1 MYYLMIIT
9 RRTQIKTI
17 AKIKKRREGMEKE
30 NGRCS
35 KYADFTIFLIEES
48 VDIVYS
54 G

>member
-17 AKIKKRREGMEKE
+17 TKKRREGMDKE
-30 NGRCS
+30 NGRWS

-48 VDIVYS
+48 VDIVYD

>member
-9 RRTQIKTI
+9 RMQIKTI